1 MTTSPVVRGKTLAR
15 AIPQQS
21 HSASFVSFRL
31 QTLAAATKT
40 IQKAAASCLW
50 RFRHPRP
57 VLHCVFLLAGLIV
70 AGTIGAQQQ
79 PASNQ
84 EPTIRIQVQQVLV
97 PVIVTDRKGHSV
109 TDLKASDFQVFEDG
123 SEERL
128 SDFRTEQTGAS
139 ELFEAG
145 VSPQSRTGQ
154 SINLSPATG
163 KSLPKFAYLIVVD
176 TLYTA
181 FEDFTYVRGALR
193 KLFKEEHDP
202 DSQYALVALG
212 RTNLVLRD
220 FTRDPEAV
228 LAALGN
234 KQTMKAI
241 QSSEASNLIKQETQ
255 LLQDLMHHGC
265 STGLQSASLAGIQA
279 STPSGSPKGSPK
291 GSAKGTQQSN
301 AAAEPSES
309 CAFVLSEANAD
320 ARERDVLTRTFLGD
334 LRNLTEQLSS
344 MPGRRVVVM
353 ASDGFNLQPGRELF
367 ELLAAATSTPSILL
381 RAPTDYVTNEMN
393 AIVSLATA
401 RNVTFYTVDSRG
413 LYVVPPGGYDI
424 TGPPMGPSPVIERQ
438 KTLSAAEQ
446 DDPLREL
453 AEDTGGLFFGGSNDL
468 LGGLRRAFEDGRQYY
483 LLAYYSSNR
492 AADGKFRTIT
502 VHVKDKN
509 LVVRHKPGY
518 WGPLTSTAAAAA
530 TRAEP
535 FAPASV
541 PAAPAS
547 TGNIPAVPQ
556 PNHSELSFTG
566 VRAPSLLEI
575 PASEV
580 ARVVPDLKT
589 LQPAASQDLL
599 PSILQKVGANVA
611 TFFETFPNISCREK
625 VVEVRQIPLK
635 KLEDE
640 TIQDFNYLAL
650 TTADPKVVAF
660 EEYRTDSKGRVVNR
674 SGLDP
679 RYVITEGF
687 VSMPLNFH
695 PLYQPYSKFRYL
707 GQEEIGK
714 RTTYVVAFAQ
724 RAFSPL
730 SVLLAVYGARPLRVL
745 SQGVAWIDPATDEI
759 VRMWTGLEASL
770 PAIKIRSQTTLVQFA
785 EVRFK
790 GMASSLSLPRE
801 VQVET
806 RFTDATFKN
815 IHSYSEF
822 KHFTVQ
828 ASQVAPQKDL
838 R

>member
-1 MTTSPVVRGKTLAR
+1 MTTSPVVRGKTLAQ
-15 AIPQQS
+15 AIPPES
-21 HSASFVSFRL
+21 HSASSMSFRSR
-31 QTLAAATKT
+31 TLSAATTT
-40 IQKAAASCLW
+40 IQKVNASCRW
-50 RFRHPRP
+50 PFRHPRS
-57 VLHCVFLLAGLIV
+57 VLHCVFLVAGLMV
-70 AGTIGAQQQ
+70 AGMVGAQEP

-84 EPTIRIQVQQVLV
+84 EPTIKIQVQQVLV
-97 PVIVTDRKGHSV
+97 PVMVTDRKGHSV

-123 SEERL
+123 SEEKL

-145 VSPQSRTGQ
+145 VPPQSRTGR

-163 KSLPKFAYLIVVD
+163 KSLPRFTYLIVVD
-176 TLYTA
+176 TLYTS
-181 FEDFTYVRGALR
+181 FEDFTYVRGAL
-193 KLFKEEHDP
+193 KELFEEEHDP
-202 DSQYALVALG
+202 ESEYGLVALG
-212 RTNLVLRD
+212 RTNLVLQD

-234 KQTMKAI
+234 KQTTKAI
-241 QSSEASNLIKQETQ
+241 LSSEASHLLAQEIQ
-255 LLQDLMHHGC
+255 FLQDFGHWCGAQ
-265 STGLQSASLAGIQA
+265 TGDFPQVQA
-279 STPSGSPKGSPK
+279 PTPKGSSK
-291 GSAKGTQQSN
+291 GLKQGATSAG
-301 AAAEPSES
+301 PSEP
-309 CAFVLSEANAD
+309 CGHIGMEKLQSEANAY
-320 ARERDVLTRTFLGD
+320 ARERDVLTRTFLQD

-367 ELLAAATSTPSILL
+367 EIFAAATGTPSMLL
-381 RAPTDYVTNEMN
+381 RAPTDYVTDEMN

-401 RNVTFYTVDSRG
+401 KNVTFYTIDSRG
-413 LYVVPPGGYDI
+413 LYVIPLGGYDI
-424 TGPPMGPSPVIERQ
+424 TAPPGVSRPS
-438 KTLSAAEQ
+438 TLPAEQ

-453 AEDTGGLFFGGSNDL
+453 AEATGGLFFGNSNDL

-492 AADGKFRTIT
+492 AADGEFRTIT

-518 WGPLTSTAAAAA
+518 WGPLASTAAAAA

-535 FAPASV
+535 SAPASL
-541 PAAPAS
+541 PAAPAWA
-547 TGNIPAVPQ
+547 GNIPAVPQ

-566 VRAPSLLEI
+566 VRTPSLLEI

-580 ARVVPDLKT
+580 AREVPDLKN

-611 TFFETFPNISCREK
+611 TFFKTFPDISCREK
-625 VVEVRQIPLK
+625 VVEIRQILPV

-640 TIQDFNYLAL
+640 TVQDFNYLAL
-650 TTADPKVVAF
+650 TMADPKVVAF
-660 EEYRTDSKGRVVNR
+660 EEYRTDSRGRVVNR
-674 SGLDP
+674 GGLDQ
-679 RYVITEGF
+679 RYVVTEGF

-695 PLYQPYSKFRYL
+695 PIYQPYSKFRYL
-707 GQEEIGK
+707 GQEQIGK

-730 SVLLAVYGARPLRVL
+730 SVLVAVYGARPLRVL

-759 VRMWTGLEASL
+759 VRMWTGLEASV
-770 PAIKIRSQTTLVQFA
+770 PAIKLRSQTTLVQFG

-790 GMASSLSLPRE
+790 GTASSLSLPRE

-806 RFTDATFKN
+806 RFADANFKN

-822 KHFTVQ
+822 KHFIVQ
-828 ASQVAPQKDL
+828 ASQGAPQKDL

>member
-1 MTTSPVVRGKTLAR
+1 M
-15 AIPQQS
+15 
-21 HSASFVSFRL
+21 
-31 QTLAAATKT
+31 
-40 IQKAAASCLW
+40 
-50 RFRHPRP
+50 
-57 VLHCVFLLAGLIV
+57 V
-70 AGTIGAQQQ
+70 AGRIGAQEQ

-84 EPTIRIQVQQVLV
+84 EPTIKIQVQQVLV
-97 PVIVTDRKGHSV
+97 PVIVTDRKGHFV
-109 TDLKASDFQVFEDG
+109 TDLKASDFQVFED
-123 SEERL
+123 SVEQKV

-145 VSPQSRTGQ
+145 VLPQSRTGQ
-154 SINLSPATG
+154 PINLSPATG

-176 TLYTA
+176 TLYSS
-181 FEDFTYVRGALR
+181 FEDFTYVRGALK
-193 KLFKEEHDP
+193 KLFKKEHDP

-234 KQTMKAI
+234 KQTTKAI

-255 LLQDLMHHGC
+255 LLQDLRHHGC
-265 STGLQSASLAGIQA
+265 STGLQSASLTGIQA

-291 GSAKGTQQSN
+291 GSQQSN
-301 AAAEPSES
+301 APAEPSES
-309 CAFVLSEANAD
+309 CALVLSEANAD
-320 ARERDVLTRTFLGD
+320 ARERDVLTRTFLQD

-367 ELLAAATSTPSILL
+367 ELLAAATGTPSILL

-401 RNVTFYTVDSRG
+401 KNVTFYTVDSRG
-413 LYVVPPGGYDI
+413 LYVIPPGGYDI
-424 TGPPMGPSPVIERQ
+424 TAPPMWPSPVIERQ
-438 KTLSAAEQ
+438 KTLSAADQ

-453 AEDTGGLFFGGSNDL
+453 AEDTGGLFFGNSNDL

-483 LLAYYSSNR
+483 LLAYYSSNH

-502 VHVKDKN
+502 VHVRDKN

-518 WGPLTSTAAAAA
+518 WRPLASNVVAAA

-535 FAPASV
+535 FAPASL
-541 PAAPAS
+541 PAAAAS
-547 TGNIPAVPQ
+547 AGNIPAVPQ
-556 PNHSELSFTG
+556 TNYSEPSFTA
-566 VRAPSLLEI
+566 VRSPSLLEI

-611 TFFETFPNISCREK
+611 AFFQTFPDISCRER
-625 VVEVRQIPLK
+625 VVQERQIPQK

-640 TIQDFNYLAL
+640 TVQDFNYLAL

-660 EEYRTDSKGRVVNR
+660 EEYRTDSRGRVVNR
-674 SGLDP
+674 SGLDQ

-695 PLYQPYSKFRYL
+695 PIYQPYSKFRYL
-707 GQEEIGK
+707 GQEQIGK

-724 RAFSPL
+724 EAFSPL
-730 SVLLAVYGARPLRVL
+730 SVLFAVHGAKPLRVL

-806 RFTDATFKN
+806 RFTDASFRN
-815 IHSYSEF
+815 IHSYSGF

-828 ASQVAPQKDL
+828 ASQVVPQKDL